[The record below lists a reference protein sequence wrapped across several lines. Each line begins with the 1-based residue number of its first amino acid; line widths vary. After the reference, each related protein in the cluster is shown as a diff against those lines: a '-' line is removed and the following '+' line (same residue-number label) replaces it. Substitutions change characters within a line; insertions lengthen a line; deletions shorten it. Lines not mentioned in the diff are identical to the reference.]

1 MTTKNVCVIVEDK
14 VVSVDSESIVLDTWS
29 FDDAGVW
36 AIQWYGATK
45 TGDIEPA
52 PVDGVIGA
60 NVDLTESDYDTKVKP
75 YVDAWEVQKA
85 KIEAIKDEIAKQQA
99 DELAVKIAHRAEV
112 RKLGKIP
119 IVNQVAKYPKG
130 VDSI

>member
-1 MTTKNVCVIVEDK
+1 MTTKDVCVIVEDK
-14 VVSVDSESIVLDTWS
+14 VISVDRESIVLDTWS
-29 FDDAGVW
+29 FDDSGVW

-52 PVDGVIGA
+52 PVGGVIGA
-60 NVDLTESDYDTKVKP
+60 NVDLIESDYDTKVKP

-85 KIEAIKDEIAKQQA
+85 KIETLKDEIAKQEA
-99 DELAVKIAHRAEV
+99 ETLATKIANRAEV

-119 IVNQVAKYPKG
+119 IVGQKAVYPKG
-130 VDSI
+130 VESI